1 MIHLKRIPLC
11 EGSIVSQ
18 GNDPHNV
25 DLHLVD
31 LRLDRI
37 HHMFRNEGIPHTTD
51 HIVMVI
57 MTTHHIIIAIIVVIN
72 QPNIKWTVYIA

>member
-11 EGSIVSQ
+11 EGLIESQ
-18 GNDPHNV
+18 GKDLHNV
-25 DLHLVD
+25 DLL
-31 LRLDRI
+31 LDSI
-37 HHMFRNEGIPHTTD
+37 HHMFPNEGIPHTTA